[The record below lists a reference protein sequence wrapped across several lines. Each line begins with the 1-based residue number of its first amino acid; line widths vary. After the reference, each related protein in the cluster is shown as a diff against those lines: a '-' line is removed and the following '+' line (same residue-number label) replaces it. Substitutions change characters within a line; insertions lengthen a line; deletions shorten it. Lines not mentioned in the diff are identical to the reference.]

1 MIGAM
6 RLLFVCM
13 GNICRSPTAEAVMRA
28 AIAREGLGEEVEID
42 SAGTGA
48 WHVGNAP
55 DRRSTAAAAARGITL
70 EGAARQVTAQD
81 FEDYDLLLAADA
93 ENVAALRAVA
103 PSEEA
108 AGKVVLLR
116 SYDPAAVAAGDL
128 DVPDPYYGGEQGFEH
143 VLDLVADACEGLL
156 EDLRA
161 EGRVSP

>member
-28 AIAREGLGEEVEID
+28 VVAREGLEGEVEID

-48 WHVGNAP
+48 WHVGNPP
-55 DRRSTAAAAARGITL
+55 DRRSAAAAAARGITL
-70 EGAARQVTAQD
+70 EGAARQVTAED
-81 FEDYDLLLAADA
+81 FESYDLLLAADS
-93 ENVAALRAVA
+93 ENVEALRAVA
-103 PSEEA
+103 PSQEA
-108 AGKVVLLR
+108 AEKVVLLR

-128 DVPDPYYGGEQGFEH
+128 DVPDPYYGGERGFEH
-143 VLDLVADACEGLL
+143 VLDLVAAACEGLL

-161 EGRVSP
+161 EGRVSS